1 MRALTGSL
9 VQLTPLAAADAEA
22 LRAIRAD
29 PLVAERWDELEPGF
43 PLHDEPESTRLTI
56 HHEGEIAGMIQFGE
70 ELEPKYRHAS
80 IDIFVA
86 PAHQGRGVGTEAIKL
101 VVDHLLGER
110 DHHRITIDPAAD
122 NAAAIALLREGRL
135 RTGRRD
141 AAGGARQRRA
151 WLARLAADGAGRRA
165 GIERG
170 PGPSGVWMSTD
181 SHRPRP
187 ELDSRRFV
195 RA

>member
-1 MRALTGSL
+1 VRPLTGSL
-9 VQLTPLAAADAEA
+9 VRLTPLAAGDAEA

-70 ELEPKYRHAS
+70 ELEPKYRQAS

-86 PAHQGRGVGTEAIKL
+86 PAHQGRGVCTEAIKL

-110 DHHRITIDPAAD
+110 GHHRITIDPAAD
-122 NAAAIALLREGRL
+122 NAAAIACY
-135 RTGRRD
+135 
-141 AAGGARQRRA
+141 AKAGFVPVGVM
-151 WLARLAADGAGRRA
+151 RLAERDSDG
-165 GIERG
+165 RG
-170 PGPSGVWMSTD
+170 WHDSLLMELVVEPG
-181 SHRPRP
+181 
-187 ELDSRRFV
+187 
-195 RA
+195 